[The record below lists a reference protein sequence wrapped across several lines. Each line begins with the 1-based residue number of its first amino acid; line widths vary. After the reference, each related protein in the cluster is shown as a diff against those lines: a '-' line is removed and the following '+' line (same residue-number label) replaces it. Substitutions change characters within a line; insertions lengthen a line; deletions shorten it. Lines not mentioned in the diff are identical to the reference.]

1 MICMRSKRIAAACLA
16 AGVAVLGTAGVIAY
30 ASGNPYEDY
39 RTAVINTAAAKDMSV
54 AASFTIR
61 QDGTVIADGTAAY
74 QKNADA
80 QYSSVNAAVSGQ
92 QVVRE
97 EYSDANVK
105 IKSDGT
111 SYSQKARKKKENESE
126 NLTPSTIK
134 LAQMTADML
143 VGDLNT
149 QFTANGSNVSVQL
162 TGTQIPE
169 IANTAASAFA
179 EITASKDRQSEN
191 DVFDNTV
198 QQLAIT
204 QNVKIESVTMNADIT
219 AGMLSS
225 QVLDIVMSGQ
235 TAGGERSTVEISVNA
250 DITDIGSTVPQTI
263 DTSSMQESAQESA
276 LDSTDN
282 ED

>member
-61 QDGTVIADGTAAY
+61 QDGSVIADGTAAY

-97 EYSDANVK
+97 EYSDANMR

-134 LAQMTADML
+134 LAQMVADML

-149 QFTANGSNVSVQL
+149 QFTANGSNISVQL

-179 EITASKDRQSEN
+179 EITSSKGQSEN
-191 DVFDNTV
+191 DVFDNAV

-204 QNVKIESVTMNADIT
+204 QNVKIESVTMNTDIT
-219 AGMLSS
+219 DGMLSS

-263 DTSSMQESAQESA
+263 DTSSMQESVI
-276 LDSTDN
+276 DNTDN